1 MVCHSL
7 LQGIFPT
14 QGLNPGVLHCW
25 EIFTEKDT
33 GCFHIVAIIN
43 NARMNRRVYL
53 CKLVFSSSSEKY
65 SEMEWV
71 CHILNFGYILI
82 FWGIFMLFYIFI
94 SKGTKIQLKYITCI
108 NKKNEKLDII
118 NSFYWTFCFLCTLTT
133 MMMLIFLFMVQ
144 PLKDRHFTTLCL
156 PYDVFDIYNIGK
168 TVIFLQSK
176 TALIFPLRE
185 LYWCP
190 NWAMHALY
198 LSSLHKVYNTSLIKL
213 KHPSE

>member
-1 MVCHSL
+1 MWTTKLRHLDSLYGSL
-7 LQGIFPT
+7 LI
-14 QGLNPGVLHCW
+14 
-25 EIFTEKDT
+25 
-33 GCFHIVAIIN
+33 
-43 NARMNRRVYL
+43 
-53 CKLVFSSSSEKY
+53 
-65 SEMEWV
+65 
-71 CHILNFGYILI
+71 
-82 FWGIFMLFYIFI
+82 MLFYIFI

-176 TALIFPLRE
+176 TALIFPLKE